1 VIIYANTVNKVQRLT
16 AELKC
21 KAYYYHAAEKAEI
34 IGRFQSGE
42 SRVIVATS
50 ALGINIDIADIRAV
64 VYIDIPRTLL
74 NYGQENGRARQDGKT
89 SLTVIMMEESDY
101 RR

>member
-1 VIIYANTVNKVQRLT
+1 MIYANIMNKVQRLT
-16 AELKC
+16 AELKY

-34 IGRFQSGE
+34 MGRFRSGE

-50 ALGINIDIADIRAV
+50 ALGISIDIANIRAV
-64 VYIDIPRTLL
+64 MYIDISRTLL
-74 NYGQENGRARQDGKT
+74 NYGQESGRAGRDEKT
-89 SLTVIMMEESDY
+89 SLTVIMMKENNY